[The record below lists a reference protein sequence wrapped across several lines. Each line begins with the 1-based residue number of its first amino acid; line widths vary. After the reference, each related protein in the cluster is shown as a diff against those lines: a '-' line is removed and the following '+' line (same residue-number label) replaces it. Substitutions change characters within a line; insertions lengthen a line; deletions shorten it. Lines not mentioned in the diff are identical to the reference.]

1 MRTSMQITVE
11 QARAVNAFAPGAWT
25 LRQTPEGWLAMRGDA
40 TLIGV
45 NSRKPRLFKSRDRA
59 VGRLRAA
66 GGVHDFRV
74 EASPVV

>member
-45 NSRKPRLFKSRDRA
+45 NSRRPRLFKSLDRA
-59 VGRLRAA
+59 VGRLRAEV
-66 GGVHDFRV
+66 GVRDFRV